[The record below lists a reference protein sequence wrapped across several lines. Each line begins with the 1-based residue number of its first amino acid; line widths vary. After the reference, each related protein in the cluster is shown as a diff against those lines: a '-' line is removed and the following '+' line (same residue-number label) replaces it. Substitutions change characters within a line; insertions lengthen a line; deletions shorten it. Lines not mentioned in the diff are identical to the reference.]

1 MHTLEVTKRPAGKAN
16 ALRRQ
21 GIVPGVVYGPSIDN
35 QSISMLRKDLQG
47 LFAQI
52 TRSSRINLRI
62 TGYGKPQEMDVFLKV
77 VDYDSVTDIP
87 VHVDFYH
94 PDTKHPLKL
103 NVPVKIVGEAPGTK
117 VGGILNVQFNTIPV
131 HGLPKDIPSLLTID
145 VSSLELG
152 DSIHISE
159 IDFGKVEPLLPA
171 ERVVVTVIS
180 PRALAAEA
188 EEAEAAKGEEGEAAE
203 GEEGEAAESEEE
215 TATEEKS

>member
-1 MHTLEVTKRPAGKAN
+1 MHTLEVSKRPVGKAN

-62 TGYGKPQEMDVFLKV
+62 TGDGKPQEMDVFLKV

-159 IDFGKVEPLLPA
+159 IDFGKVEPMLPA

-203 GEEGEAAESEEE
+203 GEEGEAAEGEEE
-215 TATEEKS
+215 TAAEEKS